1 MAWYSA
7 GSVTTT
13 TASSVVVGNT
23 TTFVNNARYGDA
35 LLGPDGRWYEIINVL
50 SDTSISISPPYIGA
64 SVSTAEYKIV
74 PIQGYVKASADS
86 LNVLTQDL
94 VGRLDAIDNL
104 DAAELSYLNG
114 VTANIQTQL
123 DSKFTGD
130 PTYISNR
137 ANHTGTQVISTIVG
151 LQAALDNKQALSS
164 VLTATTASFTT
175 TLETKLNAITPSATA
190 NQTDTYLLTRTN
202 HIGAQDISTI
212 TGLQAAIDGKQPIAT
227 VLTDTT
233 ASFTT
238 ALKTKVDGVTAGA
251 TVNATDSAL
260 RDRTTHTGVQAMST
274 ITGLAAELATKQV
287 TLVSGTNICTINGQ
301 SILTG
306 SDIQISGDVVLNGI
320 QTLNGKSGATV
331 NLVPSDIGAATAA
344 QGALADTAI
353 QSATM
358 NASINGA
365 LTAYAT
371 DAELAS
377 AIATRATTA
386 QGALADSALQVG
398 AIENNTYVKRIRTLA
413 LAAI

>member
-1 MAWYSA
+1 MAWYST
-7 GSVTTT
+7 GSVTVT
-13 TASSVVVGNT
+13 TASSVVVGNG

-35 LLGPDGRWYEIINVL
+35 FLGPDGRWYEIINVL
-50 SDTSISISPPYIGA
+50 SDTSISISPDYVGTSA
-64 SVSTAEYKIV
+64 SIAAYKLV
-74 PIQGYVKASADS
+74 PIQGYIKDSADILRS
-86 LNVLTQDL
+86 VTQDL

-104 DAAELSYLNG
+104 DPDELSYLNG

-123 DSKFTGD
+123 DSKFTGSPGSIAD
-130 PTYISNR
+130 RST
-137 ANHTGTQVISTIVG
+137 HTGTQAISTVVG
-151 LQAALDNKQALSS
+151 LQTALDNKQPLDAVLTGTTASFTSALETKLNGVAPVATANQTDTYLLTRANHIGTQAIGTIDALQLALDSKQPIDA

-175 TLETKLNAITPSATA
+175 TLKTKLDGITAAATA
-190 NQTDTYLLTRTN
+190 NSSD
-202 HIGAQDISTI
+202 A
-212 TGLQAAIDGKQPIAT
+212 
-227 VLTDTT
+227 
-233 ASFTT
+233 
-238 ALKTKVDGVTAGA
+238 
-251 TVNATDSAL
+251 AL
-260 RDRTTHTGVQAMST
+260 RDRATHTGTQAMST
-274 ITGLAAELATKQV
+274 IAGLAAEFATKQV
-287 TLVSGTNICTINGQ
+287 TLVSGINIATINGQ

-331 NLVPSDIGAATAA
+331 NLIPSDIGAATAA